1 MTEIEKENRLKII
14 SYLEN
19 IENDKYFEPNC
30 NWEEIDLDYGELDIN
45 ESDPQKALDKSISR
59 LAVNFARE
67 RYEIA
72 LKYRNKLRSKRKT
85 SENKKTNKVAIIK
98 NKKVICT
105 VLVVLFLFSL
115 LKIYF
120 KTNENTILL
129 DELKNIKRELS
140 SMTAKYQVLQHIIKE
155 LKEDVSKLKN
165 ENNSLKVEIQKS
177 KN

>member
-1 MTEIEKENRLKII
+1 MTEIEKENRSKII
-14 SYLEN
+14 SYLRS
-19 IENDKYFEPNC
+19 IENDNYFEPNC

-72 LKYRNKLRSKRKT
+72 LKYRNKLCSKHKT

-105 VLVVLFLFSL
+105 VLVVLFLFSV

-129 DELKNIKRELS
+129 YDLKTTKSELA
-140 SMTAKYQVLQHIIKE
+140 SMTAKYQE
-155 LKEDVSKLKN
+155 LKEEVSKLKN
-165 ENNSLKVEIQKS
+165 ENNSLKVEIQKL